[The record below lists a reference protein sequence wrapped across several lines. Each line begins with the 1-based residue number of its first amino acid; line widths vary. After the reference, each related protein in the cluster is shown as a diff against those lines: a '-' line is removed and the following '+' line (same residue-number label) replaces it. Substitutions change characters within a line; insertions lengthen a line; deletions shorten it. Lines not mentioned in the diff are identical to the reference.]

1 MGGAKSEEVS
11 REKTRTYLGNTVP
24 AQTPDGIKNLRELR
38 RIACGEMPNRPGCSP
53 FLPLNMT
60 DIPQTADAE
69 NSFIPHLVELRNRLV
84 KASAAVLL
92 VLLCLMPWAADL
104 YDLLAQP
111 MMAALPPGSKMIAI
125 GVIAPFMMPIKVTL
139 LVAFLVAL
147 PWVLYQAW
155 AFIAPGLYVHEKKL
169 IAPLIVSSSLLFI
182 AGVAFCYFFVF
193 GVVFGFINDFAPQSV
208 AVAPD
213 IDAYFDFVMTMFIAF
228 GVTFEVPIVV
238 IVLVRMNVVTV
249 EKLKEAR
256 PYVVV
261 GAFVLAAIVTPPD
274 VMSQLL
280 LAVPVCLLYE
290 LGLWLAP
297 VFVRRTQATEV
308 AA

>member
-1 MGGAKSEEVS
+1 
-11 REKTRTYLGNTVP
+11 
-24 AQTPDGIKNLRELR
+24 
-38 RIACGEMPNRPGCSP
+38 
-53 FLPLNMT
+53 MT
-60 DIPQTADAE
+60 DAQQSPAVEST
-69 NSFIPHLVELRNRLV
+69 FIPHLVELRNRIM
-84 KASAAVLL
+84 KASAAILL
-92 VLLCLMPWAADL
+92 ALLCLMPWAADL

-125 GVIAPFMMPIKVTL
+125 GVIAPFMMPVKVTL
-139 LVAFLVAL
+139 LVAFIVAL

-155 AFIAPGLYVHEKKL
+155 AFIAPGLYTHEKRL
-169 IAPLIVSSSLLFI
+169 IAPLVISSSLLFM

-193 GVVFGFINDFAPQSV
+193 GVVFSFINDFAPQSV

-213 IDAYFDFVMTMFIAF
+213 IDSYFSFVMTMFLAF

-238 IVLVRMNVVTV
+238 IVLVRMGIVTV
-249 EKLKEAR
+249 KKLKEAR

-261 GAFVLAAIVTPPD
+261 GAFVLSAIVTPPD

-280 LAVPVCLLYE
+280 LAVPICLLYE
-290 LGLWLAP
+290 LGLLLAP
-297 VFVRRTQATEV
+297 VFVRRTQSTEV